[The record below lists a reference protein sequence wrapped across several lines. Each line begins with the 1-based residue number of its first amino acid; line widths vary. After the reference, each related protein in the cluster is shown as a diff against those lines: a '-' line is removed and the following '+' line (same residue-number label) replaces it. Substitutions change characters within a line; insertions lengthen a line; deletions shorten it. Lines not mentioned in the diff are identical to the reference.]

1 MNSGRDL
8 SQRRDPLLV
17 GLDMGSTN
25 VKAVVYEPDGRTVA
39 LYSVPSITHVPKP
52 TWAFYRPEE
61 LWGLAVKALRGA
73 VAQLDDPTRIA
84 GIAVTSVGESGIP
97 LDRHGEP
104 TYDSIAWFDRRT
116 IPQAEWLA
124 AAVGKDEMFRLTGLS
139 LESIFSLCKILWI
152 RDHEPDAFARSV
164 RWLHVADYIAFKLS
178 GAYATD
184 YSLASRT
191 LLFNL
196 HNLDWDDSI
205 LQTAGLSRDFMA
217 PAVPSGTKIG
227 EVTNDAAIATGL
239 PAGAAVA
246 AGGQDHVS
254 GALAAGVVRH
264 GQMLDSMGTAE
275 ALFFPLDEPLTDPE
289 LGRQG
294 YTQGAHVVSGKYYI
308 FGGLYTSGVC
318 VDWAHRVVGKD
329 LDLHDLLVEAEST
342 PAGSNGVS
350 FIPHLRL
357 ANSPHSDSRARAAFI
372 GLTTDIDRG
381 TMMRAVLEGLAYEAR
396 SSIEPLLTF
405 AGLESWPEISLI
417 GGSARNDLLLRIK
430 ASVKNSVLR
439 IVDLQEATAL
449 GAAILGGLGAGVY
462 ANVDEALATV
472 HVRPREVHPNP
483 ADVSLYDEY
492 FRSVYQGIYSALR
505 PLNHSIHA
513 IFSDDVESEQ

>member
-1 MNSGRDL
+1 
-8 SQRRDPLLV
+8 
-17 GLDMGSTN
+17 MGSTN
-25 VKAVVYEPDGRTVA
+25 VKAVIYEPDGRTVA
-39 LYSVPSITHVPKP
+39 LFSVPSITHVPKP
-52 TWAFYRPEE
+52 TWAYYQPEE
-61 LWGLAVKALRGA
+61 LWSLAVRALRGA
-73 VAQLDDPTRIA
+73 IAQIENPRRIA

-97 LDRHGEP
+97 LDRDGNA

-116 IPQAEWLA
+116 IQQADWLTRA
-124 AAVGKDEMFRLTGLS
+124 IGEDAMFGLTGLS
-139 LESIFSLCKILWI
+139 LQPIFSLCKILWI
-152 RDHEPDAFARSV
+152 KENEPDAFRRAV

-178 GAYATD
+178 GAAATD
-184 YSLASRT
+184 FSLASRT

-196 HNLDWDDSI
+196 HNRDWDDSI
-205 LQTAGLSRDFMA
+205 LQTAGIERSFMA

-227 EVTNDAAIATGL
+227 EVTADAAEATGL
-239 PAGAAVA
+239 PRGTAVA

-254 GALAAGVVRH
+254 GALAAGVVRR

-308 FGGLYTSGVC
+308 FGGLYTSGAC
-318 VDWAHRVVGKD
+318 VDWAHRVVGKH
-329 LDLHDLLVEAEST
+329 LDLHELLIEAEST

-357 ANSPHSDSRARAAFI
+357 ANSPHSDPRARAAFI

-381 TMMRAVLEGLAYEAR
+381 GMMRAVLEGLAYEAR

-405 AGLESWPEISLI
+405 AGLDSWPEISLI
-417 GGSARNDLLLRIK
+417 GGSAKNDLLLQIK
-430 ASVKNSVLR
+430 ASVKNSMLR

-472 HVRPREVHPNP
+472 HAHPREVHPNP
-483 ADVSLYDEY
+483 DDVVLYDDY
-492 FRSVYQGIYSALR
+492 FRNVYQGIYKALR
-505 PLNHSIHA
+505 PLNHAIHA
-513 IFSDDVESEQ
+513 IFSDDVESEH